1 MKKFVF
7 DIILVFFITLLNGE
21 IITRYFELRSQN
33 TDFLA
38 PDKEGFYSYMPSTSG
53 AYVFGKPPNIY
64 KTKFNFNDIGFN
76 TVLNIKD
83 FNKEK
88 INVAF
93 LGDSFVE
100 SFQVDVS
107 DSFSSLLMNKSN
119 NYQSYDFGFS
129 GYGIK
134 DYIWIYENFNLIN
147 FDHVILITGM
157 DDFTDKS
164 ARHKYDFKKENFRKF
179 YNSFYFFSYLNFNH
193 SIIYNFLRIFKNTK
207 SSLVSKNYLSPEYI
221 EFFRNK
227 NIIIVS
233 KDQETYKFLKNKN
246 ISKVYKINKNFNPVD
261 FGTLNYHWN
270 KKGRENVVST
280 ILPIIS
286 PRSTIVPYH

>member
-7 DIILVFFITLLNGE
+7 DIILVFFLTLLTGE

-33 TDFLA
+33 TDFLI
-38 PDKEGFYSYMPSTSG
+38 PDKEGFYSYKPNSSG
-53 AYVFGKPPNIY
+53 DYVFGKPPNIH

-83 FNKEK
+83 FSSKKN
-88 INVAF
+88 NVAF

-100 SFQVDVS
+100 SFQVDIS
-107 DSFSSLLMNKSN
+107 DSFSSLLMKKSN

-129 GYGIK
+129 GYGMK
-134 DYIWIYENFNLIN
+134 DYIWIYENYNLIN

-193 SIIYNFLRIFKNTK
+193 NIIYNLLRIFKNNK
-207 SSLVSKNYLSPEYI
+207 STLVSKNDLSLEYI

-233 KDQETYKFLKNKN
+233 KDQETYEFLKSKN
-246 ISKVYKINKNFNPVD
+246 ISNAYKINKKFNPVD
-261 FGTLNYHWN
+261 FGILNYHWN
-270 KKGRENVVST
+270 KKGRENVVTT
-280 ILPIIS
+280 ILPLLD
-286 PRSTIVPYH
+286 R